1 MKNFRNRW
9 VNWNTSLHLSCRY
22 NSFAWGY
29 RWISSKDTLI
39 FEIPSPSSSKCFWR
53 MCGILSLSVKRDS
66 SSSSLRFSFSR
77 AENLSSNV
85 AWAFSFAWQYFQRSD
100 YHCNWNTKQ
109 FQFFLQQPAFI
120 CISMYF
126 VVRQPLIPP
135 RLPTLIMHLESYK
148 KCWLI
153 MICWNQSFSI
163 FLTIY
168 SKASPSLT
176 FKIWRKPLIIS
187 AYKKIWIRE
196 IPLPSKADRRLGRA
210 HYLPH

>member
-1 MKNFRNRW
+1 MGELEYLASPVVSLQFFRL
-9 VNWNTSLHLSCRY
+9 T
-22 NSFAWGY
+22 GY
-29 RWISSKDTLI
+29 RWISSKDSLI
-39 FEIPSPSSSKCFWR
+39 FEIPLPSSSKCFWR

-148 KCWLI
+148 KMLI
-153 MICWNQSFSI
+153 NNDLLKS
-163 FLTIY
+163 
-168 SKASPSLT
+168 
-176 FKIWRKPLIIS
+176 KPLYFSHHILQS
-187 AYKKIWIRE
+187 
-196 IPLPSKADRRLGRA
+196 IPLSNLQDLEKNLD
-210 HYLPH
+210 YQCI

>member
-1 MKNFRNRW
+1 MGELEYLASPVVSLQFFRL
-9 VNWNTSLHLSCRY
+9 T
-22 NSFAWGY
+22 GY
-29 RWISSKDTLI
+29 RWISSKDSLI
-39 FEIPSPSSSKCFWR
+39 FEIPLPSSSKCFWR

-148 KCWLI
+148 KMLI
-153 MICWNQSFSI
+153 NNDLLKS
-163 FLTIY
+163 
-168 SKASPSLT
+168 
-176 FKIWRKPLIIS
+176 KPLYFSHHILQS
-187 AYKKIWIRE
+187 
-196 IPLPSKADRRLGRA
+196 IPFSNLQDLEKTLDYQCILENLNKRNTFAK
-210 HYLPH
+210 